1 MVGKNKIKIFL
12 CAGTLMVLTNCAS
25 QLPPGGG
32 DVDTTPPAILKIYP
46 PNGSVNYTND
56 YFEITFSEYVDKRTV
71 QEAIFISP
79 PLNKS
84 LKYDWNGRSLTVYI
98 QDTLKTN
105 TTYTVTIGA
114 EVADLNNKNK
124 MVEPF
129 TFAFSTGTQI
139 DSGKISGRIYNDDP
153 SGAMVYAF
161 VKKSK
166 ETDPT
171 LQKPDYISQVGTN
184 GKYNLLGLSDGEY
197 NVFAVRDRFRD
208 FIYNMNDDE
217 FGVQFKELK
226 LSASGNEIFNCD
238 FYLNIEDTIPPKLTS
253 VVMRDRNHFLLEFSE
268 SIDSTKISSS
278 NFFVYDSTL
287 QKRIPIIFFFKGDAK
302 PKQFSLAINDS
313 LIQGN
318 EIVLNSQNII
328 DKAGNVNMYESA
340 SITPKMDT
348 DTIAPKL
355 LKVFGSMLDD
365 KVDFESPSLIL
376 NFDDGFSQ
384 ENFNSAVE
392 INDGKGNLI
401 FHEIDFID
409 DASFKIRIPTKL
421 KQRNEYFLKLDLSK
435 IIDVAGNKVDS
446 IHTHKFATNSE
457 LDFSGISG
465 IVRDSNG
472 ENDIYVELKSVGQDK
487 KIYQKKVS
495 QDKTFVMN
503 KILPGKYLLSSF
515 IDRNKNSKYDPGSVK
530 PFEYA
535 ERFTFYPDTLNL
547 RARWPLGDIIIEY

>member
-1 MVGKNKIKIFL
+1 MKTSYSIRIIVFVAAL
-12 CAGTLMVLTNCAS
+12 LVLSNCAS

-32 DVDTTPPAILKIYP
+32 EIDTTPPEIIKIYP
-46 PNGSVNYTND
+46 HNGSVNYSDD
-56 YFEITFSEYVDKRTV
+56 YFEITFSEYVDKRSV

-84 LKYDWNGRSLTVYI
+84 LKYDWSGRSLAVYI

-129 TFAFSTGTQI
+129 TFAFSTGNQV
-139 DSGKISGRIYNDDP
+139 DSGKISGRIYNDSP
-153 SGAMVYAF
+153 SGAMVYAYL
-161 VKKSK
+161 KNDKAP
-166 ETDPT
+166 DPT

-184 GKYNLLGLSDGEY
+184 GKYTLLGLSEGEY
-197 NVFAVRDRFRD
+197 QVFAVRDRFRD
-208 FIYNMNDDE
+208 FLYNRNDDE

-278 NFFVYDSTL
+278 NFFIFDSTL
-287 QKRIPIIFFFKGDAK
+287 QKQIPVIFFFKGNAR
-302 PKQFSLAINDS
+302 PKQFYLAIRDS
-313 LIQGN
+313 LIKGN
-318 EIVLNSQNII
+318 EIALISQNIVDNSGSI
-328 DKAGNVNMYESA
+328 NLYEST
-340 SITPKMDT
+340 SITPKADPDT
-348 DTIAPKL
+348 TAPKL
-355 LKVFGSMLDD
+355 LKVFGSMPDE
-365 KVDFESPSLIL
+365 KVDFEFPLLTL

-384 ENFNSAVE
+384 ENINSACV
-392 INDGKGNLI
+392 IDDGKGSVML
-401 FHEIDFID
+401 HEIDFID
-409 DASFKIRIPTKL
+409 DASFKIRIPSKL
-421 KQRNEYFLKLDLSK
+421 RQRSEYYLKLDLSK
-435 IIDVAGNKVDS
+435 IIDAAGNKVDS
-446 IHTHKFATNSE
+446 IYTHKFTTNSE

-465 IVRDSNG
+465 IVKNVNG
-472 ENDIYVELKSVGQDK
+472 NDDLFIELKSVGKDK
-487 KIYQKKVS
+487 MIYQKKVN
-495 QDKTFVMN
+495 QDKTFVIN

-515 IDRNKNSKYDPGSVK
+515 VDKNKNSKYDPGSIK
-530 PFEYA
+530 PFNYA

-547 RARWPLGDIIIEY
+547 RARWPVGDLMIEY